1 MKKIFKLFLILTLAT
16 VLTACGKDGKP
27 DQSLA
32 PDNGQPSKAADDQ
45 KEETELETTSEEG
58 QDLSGVINFTG
69 FTSVEKII
77 MDMKS
82 DFEAYNP
89 DVTVNYTGT
98 GSSAGIEDAVNERN
112 DLGASSREVKEEEL
126 AEGITSTVFAYDGIA
141 VIVNPGNEI
150 EDLSVEQVMKI
161 YSGEI
166 TNWKEV
172 GGKDGKI
179 NVVSRE
185 GASGTR
191 SAFEELTGLSDHET
205 GLRQDATVVEGNGT
219 AQTTVAGDE
228 NAIAYVSFSFIDDT
242 VKALTIEG
250 ATANA
255 DEIKAN
261 KYPLSRPFLFA
272 YKKENL
278 TPQAQAFLDY
288 AISSQGQA
296 FVETHGGIRVD

>member
-1 MKKIFKLFLILTLAT
+1 MKKIFKLILILTLGF
-16 VLTACGKDGKP
+16 VLTACGRDGKP
-27 DQSLA
+27 DQSLT
-32 PDNGQPSKAADDQ
+32 PDNDQPSEATDGQ
-45 KEETELETTSEEG
+45 REETKATEETG
-58 QDLSGVINFTG
+58 KDLSGVINITG
-69 FTSVEKII
+69 STSVEKII

-98 GSSAGIEDAVNERN
+98 GSSAGIEDAINERN
-112 DLGASSREVKEEEL
+112 DLGASSREVREEEL
-126 AEGITSTVFAYDGIA
+126 TEGITATVFAYDGIA
-141 VIVNPGNEI
+141 VIVNPGNEV

-172 GGKDGKI
+172 GGKDGNI

-228 NAIAYVSFSFIDDT
+228 NAIAYVSFSFIDET

-250 ATANA
+250 AAANA
-255 DEIKAN
+255 DEIKAG
-261 KYPLSRPFLFA
+261 KYPLSRPFLLA

-288 AISSQGQA
+288 TLTSQGQA
-296 FVETHGGIRVD
+296 FVETHGGIRID